1 MSFPNPTARAIVEHW
16 AQFQE
21 EFARSED
28 DHMQSDSDRT
38 LTDPDRTL
46 TDPDMA
52 LSEPDA
58 TLNDP
63 TFATPVNAP
72 ASLDPAPDS
81 PNDISMHDVSDAGQD
96 HLSDDAESYFS
107 MGEYFHEDFTRL
119 HCPTKEGMIPLRLHL
134 LSNHI
139 FNSISF
145 RIDSAATKPETII
158 ESQEDSKTEKENI
171 FEGSPTNDI
180 IQMMFVS
187 GETAEPS
194 PETTTLIEEITRQ
207 QVIEILTRSTALA
220 TRRGVR
226 SISTDDL
233 IFLIRHDK
241 AKVSRLRTF
250 LSWKDVRKNVKDSD
264 DKGGGDAADF
274 ATADDAAGVVAG
286 PQDVAPKPKN
296 KRAKVG
302 LAWDVNS
309 FYSVQ
314 VPEREDEEDEEEE
327 EQNYATLQRLAAADE
342 RTRHMTREEYV
353 FWSECRQASF
363 TYRKSKRFRE
373 WAGFGIVTESKPND
387 DIVDILG
394 FLTFEIVQTL
404 TEEALKVKEREDNEK
419 NRRGGADAG
428 ENSKKRKRETGLFD
442 PPEEGRTPIEPRHVR
457 EAYRKLQA
465 TPQKAIAMLLHEGR
479 VPHRLPLALI

>member
-1 MSFPNPTARAIVEHW
+1 MSADPYDSDATISWHGWDHLEDGQMTTAPPVPVVPAVPAVPKIPAVQQQPREEPLDMYMGMDADTR
-16 AQFQE
+16 E
-21 EFARSED
+21 EF
-28 DHMQSDSDRT
+28 
-38 LTDPDRTL
+38 
-46 TDPDMA
+46 
-52 LSEPDA
+52 
-58 TLNDP
+58 
-63 TFATPVNAP
+63 
-72 ASLDPAPDS
+72 
-81 PNDISMHDVSDAGQD
+81 
-96 HLSDDAESYFS
+96 
-107 MGEYFHEDFTRL
+107 
-119 HCPTKEGMIPLRLHL
+119 KEML
-134 LSNHI
+134 
-139 FNSISF
+139 ISF
-145 RIDSAATKPETII
+145 SRK
-158 ESQEDSKTEKENI
+158 
-171 FEGSPTNDI
+171 
-180 IQMMFVS
+180 MMFVS

-194 PETTTLIEEITRQ
+194 VETTTLIEDIVRQ
-207 QVIEILTRSTALA
+207 QVVEILARSTALA

-241 AKVSRLRTF
+241 AKVSRLKTF

-264 DKGGGDAADF
+264 DKGGADAADF
-274 ATADDAAGVVAG
+274 AGADDPIAGGVVAG
-286 PQDVAPKPKN
+286 PQDVASKPKN
-296 KRAKVG
+296 KRARVG

-342 RTRHMTREEYV
+342 RTKNMTKEEYV

-404 TEEALKVKEREDNEK
+404 TEEALKVKEREDREK
-419 NRRGGADAG
+419 NRRGGG
-428 ENSKKRKRETGLFD
+428 ENGESSKKRTRETGLFD
-442 PPEEGRTPIEPRHVR
+442 PPEEGRTPVETRHIR

-465 TPQKAIAMLLHEGR
+465 TPNKNIAMLLHNG
-479 VPHRLPLALI
+479 RLPAKMPLRLVGPYLILDMVVDANYDRFEELLALAMAWASL

>member
-1 MSFPNPTARAIVEHW
+1 MSADPYDSDATISWHGWDHLEDGQMTTAPPVPFVPAVPAVPTVQQQPRDEPLDMYMGMDAETR
-16 AQFQE
+16 E
-21 EFARSED
+21 EF
-28 DHMQSDSDRT
+28 
-38 LTDPDRTL
+38 
-46 TDPDMA
+46 
-52 LSEPDA
+52 
-58 TLNDP
+58 
-63 TFATPVNAP
+63 
-72 ASLDPAPDS
+72 
-81 PNDISMHDVSDAGQD
+81 
-96 HLSDDAESYFS
+96 
-107 MGEYFHEDFTRL
+107 
-119 HCPTKEGMIPLRLHL
+119 KEML
-134 LSNHI
+134 
-139 FNSISF
+139 ISF
-145 RIDSAATKPETII
+145 SRK
-158 ESQEDSKTEKENI
+158 
-171 FEGSPTNDI
+171 
-180 IQMMFVS
+180 MMFVS

-194 PETTTLIEEITRQ
+194 VETTTLIEDIVRQ
-207 QVIEILTRSTALA
+207 QVVEILARSTALA

-241 AKVSRLRTF
+241 AKVSRLKTF

-264 DKGGGDAADF
+264 DKGGADAADF
-274 ATADDAAGVVAG
+274 AGADDPIAGGVVAG
-286 PQDVAPKPKN
+286 PQDVASKPKN
-296 KRAKVG
+296 KRARVG

-342 RTRHMTREEYV
+342 RTKNMTKEEYV

-404 TEEALKVKEREDNEK
+404 TEEALKVKEREDREK
-419 NRRGGADAG
+419 NRRGGG
-428 ENSKKRKRETGLFD
+428 ENGESSKKRTRETGLFD
-442 PPEEGRTPIEPRHVR
+442 PPEEGRTPVETRHIR

-465 TPQKAIAMLLHEGR
+465 TPNKNIAMLLHNG
-479 VPHRLPLALI
+479 RLPAKMPLRLI

>member
-1 MSFPNPTARAIVEHW
+1 MST
-16 AQFQE
+16 
-21 EFARSED
+21 
-28 DHMQSDSDRT
+28 DRT
-38 LTDPDRTL
+38 PKYR
-46 TDPDMA
+46 
-52 LSEPDA
+52 
-58 TLNDP
+58 
-63 TFATPVNAP
+63 
-72 ASLDPAPDS
+72 
-81 PNDISMHDVSDAGQD
+81 
-96 HLSDDAESYFS
+96 
-107 MGEYFHEDFTRL
+107 
-119 HCPTKEGMIPLRLHL
+119 
-134 LSNHI
+134 
-139 FNSISF
+139 
-145 RIDSAATKPETII
+145 
-158 ESQEDSKTEKENI
+158 QEI
-171 FEGSPTNDI
+171 Q
-180 IQMMFVS
+180 QMMFVS

-194 PETTTLIEEITRQ
+194 VETTTLIEEIVRQ
-207 QVIEILTRSTALA
+207 QVVEILARSTALA

-241 AKVSRLRTF
+241 AKVSRLKTF

-264 DKGGGDAADF
+264 DKGGADAADF
-274 ATADDAAGVVAG
+274 AAADDPIAGGVVAG
-286 PQDVAPKPKN
+286 PQDVASKPKN
-296 KRAKVG
+296 KRARVG

-342 RTRHMTREEYV
+342 RTKHMTKEEYV

-404 TEEALKVKEREDNEK
+404 TEEALKVKEREDREK
-419 NRRGGADAG
+419 NRRGGADNG
-428 ENSKKRKRETGLFD
+428 EDSKKRKRETGLFD
-442 PPEEGRTPIEPRHVR
+442 PPEEGRTPVEPKHIR

-465 TPQKAIAMLLHEGR
+465 TPNKNIAMLLHNGR
-479 VPHRLPLALI
+479 VPARMPLRLI

>member
-1 MSFPNPTARAIVEHW
+1 MTEVASSVFSIPAGNSPNAMPKLEVSEASCTVGNSPVSTTDVGNNPSNANN
-16 AQFQE
+16 QE
-21 EFARSED
+21 VTNRNQKLTMGMEFGNLRE
-28 DHMQSDSDRT
+28 M
-38 LTDPDRTL
+38 LTD
-46 TDPDMA
+46 
-52 LSEPDA
+52 
-58 TLNDP
+58 
-63 TFATPVNAP
+63 FV
-72 ASLDPAPDS
+72 
-81 PNDISMHDVSDAGQD
+81 
-96 HLSDDAESYFS
+96 
-107 MGEYFHEDFTRL
+107 
-119 HCPTKEGMIPLRLHL
+119 
-134 LSNHI
+134 
-139 FNSISF
+139 
-145 RIDSAATKPETII
+145 
-158 ESQEDSKTEKENI
+158 
-171 FEGSPTNDI
+171 
-180 IQMMFVS
+180 QMMFVS

-194 PETTTLIEEITRQ
+194 TETTTLIEDITRQ
-207 QVIEILTRSTALA
+207 QVLEILSRSTALA

-274 ATADDAAGVVAG
+274 AAADDAAGVVAG
-286 PQDVAPKPKN
+286 PQDVASKPKN
-296 KRAKVG
+296 KKARVG

-314 VPEREDEEDEEEE
+314 IPEREDEEDEEEE

-342 RTRHMTREEYV
+342 RTRHMTKEEYV

-373 WAGFGIVTESKPND
+373 WAGFGVVTESKPND

-404 TEEALKVKEREDNEK
+404 TEQALRVKEREDNEK

-428 ENSKKRKRETGLFD
+428 ENLKKRKRETGLFD

-465 TPQKAIAMLLHEGR
+465 TPRSQTAMLLHNG
-479 VPHRLPLALI
+479 RLPARMPLVLI

>member
-1 MSFPNPTARAIVEHW
+1 MSADPY
-16 AQFQE
+16 
-21 EFARSED
+21 
-28 DHMQSDSDRT
+28 DSD
-38 LTDPDRTL
+38 
-46 TDPDMA
+46 
-52 LSEPDA
+52 A
-58 TLNDP
+58 T
-63 TFATPVNAP
+63 
-72 ASLDPAPDS
+72 
-81 PNDISMHDVSDAGQD
+81 ISWHGWD
-96 HLSDDAESYFS
+96 HLEDGQMTSAPPIPAVPAVQQQPHDEKLDMY
-107 MGEYFHEDFTRL
+107 MGMDEE
-119 HCPTKEGMIPLRLHL
+119 TKEDLRQML
-134 LSNHI
+134 
-139 FNSISF
+139 
-145 RIDSAATKPETII
+145 IDFACK
-158 ESQEDSKTEKENI
+158 
-171 FEGSPTNDI
+171 
-180 IQMMFVS
+180 MMFVS

-194 PETTTLIEEITRQ
+194 VETTTLIEDIVRQ
-207 QVIEILTRSTALA
+207 QVVEILARSTALA

-241 AKVSRLRTF
+241 AKVSRLKTF

-264 DKGGGDAADF
+264 DKGGADAADF
-274 ATADDAAGVVAG
+274 AGADDPIAGGVVAG
-286 PQDVAPKPKN
+286 PQDVASKPKN
-296 KRAKVG
+296 KRARVG

-342 RTRHMTREEYV
+342 RTKNMTKEEYV

-404 TEEALKVKEREDNEK
+404 TEEALKVKEREDREK
-419 NRRGGADAG
+419 NRRGGG
-428 ENSKKRKRETGLFD
+428 ENGESSKKRTRETGLFD
-442 PPEEGRTPIEPRHVR
+442 PPEEGRTPVETRHIR

-465 TPQKAIAMLLHEGR
+465 TPNKNIAMLLHNG
-479 VPHRLPLALI
+479 RLPAKMPLRLVGPYVFGNW